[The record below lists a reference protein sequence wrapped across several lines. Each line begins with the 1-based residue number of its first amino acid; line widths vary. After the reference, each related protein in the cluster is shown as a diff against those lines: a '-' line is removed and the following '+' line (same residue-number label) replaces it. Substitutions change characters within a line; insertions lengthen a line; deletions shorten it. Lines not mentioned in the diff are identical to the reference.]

1 MIKANIN
8 ADEERGGVFIGEE
21 VEFDLNIELIAMGI
35 SEEII
40 NKEDKNTIYGNFK
53 FSLQYSL
60 NQKRLIEIEI
70 IYKTIFILKDEIEDI
85 LSDND
90 IKEVI
95 YIFLNNMGIVM
106 LYPSFKNLAEILIR
120 EAEFVFKPIP
130 TYFSIQ

>member
-1 MIKANIN
+1 M
-8 ADEERGGVFIGEE
+8 
-21 VEFDLNIELIAMGI
+21 NIELIAMGI

-40 NKEDKNTIYGNFK
+40 NKENKNTIYGNFK

-90 IKEVI
+90 IEEVI

-106 LYPSFKNLAEILIR
+106 LYPYFKNLAEILIR
-120 EAEFVFKPIP
+120 EAEFIFQPIP